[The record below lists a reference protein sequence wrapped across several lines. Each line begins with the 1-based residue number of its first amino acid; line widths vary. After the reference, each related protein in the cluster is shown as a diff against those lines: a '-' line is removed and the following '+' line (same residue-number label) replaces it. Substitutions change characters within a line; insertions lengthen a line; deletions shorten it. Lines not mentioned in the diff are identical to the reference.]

1 MVMADNVKSF
11 ERHLRVSL
19 ALFLVVLLVG
29 SSSSGANAEQAT
41 SRVYVSAYP
50 CTIVRNGKTVNS
62 TGTPSVALYDQNH
75 YGETN
80 YSGFTPTVVV
90 DKTSTGESEFHFD
103 VLPGNYSAFIKFS
116 NVPLL
121 FFRDGPLIVLPER
134 ERHLLVGGCGLV
146 DWHSVG
152 AIAGRLPP
160 ANVRVSVLLFD
171 RPVQCGDDY
180 HALDQKTLKAL
191 FPRQRSEAVMDDGAY
206 YANFH
211 GYGRQ
216 EQTLALVFSGAL
228 FTEGAIL
235 LTNTPNAATG
245 KPPFIIKNLTPEI
258 IQTAFRAE
266 GKLACLP
273 GF

>member
-50 CTIVRNGKTVNS
+50 CTIVHDGKTVNS

-90 DKTSTGESEFHFD
+90 NKTSTGESGSTLTCCLGII
-103 VLPGNYSAFIKFS
+103 VPSSKFS

-121 FFRDGPLIVLPER
+121 FFRDGPLYRASRARAAPSR
-134 ERHLLVGGCGLV
+134 WRMRPSGL
-146 DWHSVG
+146 
-152 AIAGRLPP
+152 A
-160 ANVRVSVLLFD
+160 
-171 RPVQCGDDY
+171 
-180 HALDQKTLKAL
+180 
-191 FPRQRSEAVMDDGAY
+191 
-206 YANFH
+206 
-211 GYGRQ
+211 
-216 EQTLALVFSGAL
+216 
-228 FTEGAIL
+228 
-235 LTNTPNAATG
+235 
-245 KPPFIIKNLTPEI
+245 
-258 IQTAFRAE
+258 
-266 GKLACLP
+266 
-273 GF
+273 

>member
-1 MVMADNVKSF
+1 M
-11 ERHLRVSL
+11 
-19 ALFLVVLLVG
+19 
-29 SSSSGANAEQAT
+29 
-41 SRVYVSAYP
+41 
-50 CTIVRNGKTVNS
+50 
-62 TGTPSVALYDQNH
+62 
-75 YGETN
+75 
-80 YSGFTPTVVV
+80 
-90 DKTSTGESEFHFD
+90 
-103 VLPGNYSAFIKFS
+103 
-116 NVPLL
+116 
-121 FFRDGPLIVLPER
+121 
-134 ERHLLVGGCGLV
+134 

-180 HALDQKTLKAL
+180 HALDQKTRKVL

-235 LTNTPNAATG
+235 LTNTPNTATG

-258 IQTAFRAE
+258 IQTAFRPE
-266 GKLACLP
+266 GKFACLP
-273 GF
+273 DF